1 MLVLKPKYV
10 NYIFF
15 LSEWKGLT
23 RWTCCNLPR
32 WTLSF
37 FVSRR
42 FLFFYHSGFSFHSSI
57 LLFLLCSLYFVIIY
71 NWYFVIMVG
80 NFPRHRCKIPYWNQ
94 ASYKSPFP
102 LSIQFILEPTV
113 RSKPINILN
122 KDMTS

>member
-1 MLVLKPKYV
+1 MRKHKLELLVLKPKYV

-57 LLFLLCSLYFVIIY
+57 LLLLLCSL
-71 NWYFVIMVG
+71 YFVIMVG
-80 NFPRHRCKIPYWNQ
+80 NFPRHRYNISYWNQ